1 MNLMNIKLLSLFVC
15 LCNSLLGQ
23 YDFDDYKTLQS
34 QGAMPEDFSLV
45 TYLKIEKRLES
56 KDSLLKND
64 IDQRFFLGRSMY
76 SIDEL
81 LNSGFVSYGDEMT
94 MHIQAVADL
103 LLKNNPELKSQLRFY
118 TLKTAQTNA
127 FSTDQGIIFVTT
139 GLVSQINNDAQLAYV
154 LAHEIAHFT
163 EKHAVNSYK
172 WSKQKDNITDKITH
186 MSQYSRENEFEADKL
201 AVELYKNA
209 GFIKEE
215 IPNVF
220 DVLLYSYLPF
230 DELEIT
236 LDYFQSDGLVLP
248 SYLFPST
255 EFPIKVRE
263 DIDDSKSTH
272 PNIKKRRVA
281 VAEKIASLGN
291 EWGSMAFI
299 SGSAKFFEV
308 RTIARFESLRIQV
321 LDAEYAK
328 GLYSIFILEKDYPN
342 SIYLKRLKSQCW
354 LGLYQYIK
362 ILKLGQTVA
371 KNNEGE
377 SAKVHYLLSKMD
389 KKALVV
395 LALRNVYQL
404 KTEQPKD
411 AELNAIYKQFCM
423 ELGSD
428 KLFNIKKF
436 FTVKSEVMESD
447 SLNPSDTTVIKRELN
462 KYDKIKKEI
471 NGSNDASNQ
480 ESENY
485 YLYGLIEILKDPEFK
500 TYYQKSHDE
509 YLKEQQAI
517 KDIESMSDSERKKY
531 TKKHDKDD
539 LKLGISNL
547 IIMEPRVISYTKQG
561 IDEVRSEYLE
571 KTFQEAYTIASEAV
585 GNNIQIISSQQ
596 FELGGTT
603 VYNQRNALKT
613 RMHQMLNN
621 DNIKSFP
628 VDYSLTSELVKQT
641 NTTKVLFSMV
651 EHTYSP
657 DFKNGLLLTSLLFPI
672 IAPFVLPVHVPFNLM
687 TGNNTNITLVLLDIE
702 TGEIVYDNTNYFS
715 APLNKHNLSAYLYM
729 IFKHFG
735 TVPTN

>member
-1 MNLMNIKLLSLFVC
+1 VCLSNSLF
-15 LCNSLLGQ
+15 GQ
-23 YDFDDYKTLQS
+23 YNFDDYKTLQS

-45 TYLKIEKRLES
+45 TYQKIEKRLES

-64 IDQRFFLGRSMY
+64 IDQRFFLGKSMY

-81 LNSGFVSYGDEMT
+81 LHSGFVSYGDEMT

-163 EKHAVNSYK
+163 EKHAVNTYN
-172 WSKQKDNITDKITH
+172 WSKQKDNITDKIAH

-209 GFIKEE
+209 GFLKEE

-236 LDYFQSDGLVLP
+236 LDYFQSAGLVLP

-255 EFPIKVRE
+255 EFPIKASE

-291 EWGSMAFI
+291 EWGTMAFI
-299 SGSAKFFEV
+299 SGSAKFLEV

-321 LDAEYAK
+321 VDAEYAK
-328 GLYSIFILEKDYPN
+328 GLYSIFILEKEYPN

-377 SAKVHYLLSKMD
+377 SVKVHYLLSKMD

-404 KTEQPKD
+404 KTEQPED
-411 AELNAIYKQFCM
+411 AELNAIYKQFCK

-428 KLFNIKKF
+428 KSFNIKKF
-436 FTVKSEVMESD
+436 FTVKSELMVSD
-447 SLNPSDTTVIKRELN
+447 SLNPIDTAVIKRELN

-500 TYYQKSHDE
+500 SYYQKSNDE
-509 YLKEQQAI
+509 YLKELQEI
-517 KDIESMSDSERKKY
+517 KDLESLSDSERKKY

-561 IDEVRSEYLE
+561 IDEMRSEYLE

-596 FELGGTT
+596 FELGGTA

-621 DNIKSFP
+621 DNIQSFP

-702 TGEIVYDNTNYFS
+702 TGEILYDYTNYFS

>member
-1 MNLMNIKLLSLFVC
+1 
-15 LCNSLLGQ
+15 
-23 YDFDDYKTLQS
+23 
-34 QGAMPEDFSLV
+34 
-45 TYLKIEKRLES
+45 
-56 KDSLLKND
+56 
-64 IDQRFFLGRSMY
+64 
-76 SIDEL
+76 
-81 LNSGFVSYGDEMT
+81 
-94 MHIQAVADL
+94 
-103 LLKNNPELKSQLRFY
+103 
-118 TLKTAQTNA
+118 
-127 FSTDQGIIFVTT
+127 
-139 GLVSQINNDAQLAYV
+139 
-154 LAHEIAHFT
+154 
-163 EKHAVNSYK
+163 
-172 WSKQKDNITDKITH
+172 
-186 MSQYSRENEFEADKL
+186 
-201 AVELYKNA
+201 
-209 GFIKEE
+209 
-215 IPNVF
+215 
-220 DVLLYSYLPF
+220 
-230 DELEIT
+230 
-236 LDYFQSDGLVLP
+236 
-248 SYLFPST
+248 
-255 EFPIKVRE
+255 
-263 DIDDSKSTH
+263 
-272 PNIKKRRVA
+272 
-281 VAEKIASLGN
+281 
-291 EWGSMAFI
+291 
-299 SGSAKFFEV
+299 
-308 RTIARFESLRIQV
+308 
-321 LDAEYAK
+321 
-328 GLYSIFILEKDYPN
+328 
-342 SIYLKRLKSQCW
+342 
-354 LGLYQYIK
+354 
-362 ILKLGQTVA
+362 
-371 KNNEGE
+371 
-377 SAKVHYLLSKMD
+377 
-389 KKALVV
+389 
-395 LALRNVYQL
+395 
-404 KTEQPKD
+404 
-411 AELNAIYKQFCM
+411 M

-447 SLNPSDTTVIKRELN
+447 SLNPSDTTAIKRELN

-485 YLYGLIEILKDPEFK
+485 YLYGLIDILKDPEFK

-517 KDIESMSDSERKKY
+517 KDLESMSDSERKKY

-621 DNIKSFP
+621 DNIQSFP

-687 TGNNTNITLVLLDIE
+687 TGNNTNITMVLLDIE

-729 IFKHFG
+729 IFKQFG